1 MKPHGLENPGLL
13 TWLVRISDENL
24 TELCLYDGFMF
35 GCLVGLATRMFQQDL
50 TEGTLLHSN
59 GFYTFLSD
67 ILLMVQKSC

>member
-1 MKPHGLENPGLL
+1 M
-13 TWLVRISDENL
+13 V